1 MALALALKYTNYL
14 LLGGMVF
21 GAGVAGYNNAE
32 NSCQAVKSAVETLK
46 QAKDVQDKWKDA
58 ISNIDVLDLE
68 TVQKITEKYTQIEI
82 LQNQIVEAQNHAK
95 KTKIIVVA
103 LGITSILI
111 LFFYLLYRYLNTR
124 IRRAKNSSSIEHKKK

>member
-1 MALALALKYTNYL
+1 MALALLNYA

-46 QAKDVQDKWKDA
+46 QAKEVQDKWTNA

-68 TVQKITEKYTQIEI
+68 TVQAITENYTQIEI
-82 LQNQIVEAQNHAK
+82 LQNQIVAAQNHAK

-124 IRRAKNSSSIEHKKK
+124 IHHAKTISGIAHKKK